1 MTKRIETTFQNLKAE
16 NKKAL
21 ITFVMAGDPDA
32 EKTLNV
38 LSALPD
44 SGADLIEIGMP
55 FTDPMADG
63 PAIQA
68 AGLRA
73 LECGTDLNAVIEIVK
88 KFRENNAV
96 TPIIL
101 MGYFNPIYQY
111 GCGKFVSD
119 AANAGVD
126 GLIIVDLPPEE
137 DAELREPAQAAGL
150 DFIKLLTPTTK
161 GARLDKVLQNASGFL
176 YYVSIAG
183 VTGTKS
189 ANIDEVGAHI
199 ADIKGKTDLPVA
211 VGFGIK
217 TPDDAA
223 NMSKISDGVVV
234 GSAIV
239 ENIKENQSSSD
250 LSALISTQV
259 QNLKQAI

>member
-1 MTKRIETTFQNLKAE
+1 MSRIQSTFDALKTD

-21 ITFVMAGDPDA
+21 VTFITAGDPDA
-32 EKTLNV
+32 QKSLDV
-38 LSALPD
+38 LATLPD
-44 SGADLIEIGMP
+44 AGADIIEIGMP

-63 PAIQA
+63 PAIQNSS
-68 AGLRA
+68 LRA
-73 LECGTDLNAVIEIVK
+73 LENGMNLKGVIEMVGN
-88 KFRENNAV
+88 FRANNAD
-96 TPIIL
+96 TPIVL
-101 MGYFNPIYQY
+101 MGYFNPVFQY
-111 GCGKFVSD
+111 GCEAFVKD
-119 AANAGVD
+119 AVAAGAD

-137 DAELREPAQAAGL
+137 DEELRVPAQSAGL

-161 GARLDKVLQNASGFL
+161 GERLDTVLANASGFL

-199 ADIKGKTDLPVA
+199 QEIKAKTDLPVA

-217 TPDDAA
+217 TPDDAQK
-223 NMSKISDGVVV
+223 MSQVCDAVVV

-239 ENIKENQSSSD
+239 NNMYDNQNNSDMPTIIKDQVAD
-250 LSALISTQV
+250 L
-259 QNLKQAI
+259 KKAI

>member
-1 MTKRIETTFQNLKAE
+1 MSRIETTFSALQAD
-16 NKKAL
+16 NKKVL
-21 ITFVMAGDPDA
+21 ITFIMAGDPDA

-63 PAIQA
+63 PAIQD

-73 LECGTDLNAVIEIVK
+73 LDSGMDIKGVLTLVK
-88 KFRENNAV
+88 KFRQNNAV
-96 TPIIL
+96 IPIIL
-101 MGYFNPIYQY
+101 MGYFNPIYKY
-111 GCGKFVSD
+111 GCDIFSKD
-119 AANAGVD
+119 AAAAGVD

-137 DAELREPAQAAGL
+137 DTELRVPAQDAGL

-161 GARLDKVLQNASGFL
+161 GERLDKVLQNASGFL

-199 ADIKGKTDLPVA
+199 IDIKAKTSLPVA

-217 TPDDAA
+217 TPTDAA
-223 NMSKISDGVVV
+223 NMSKIADAVVV

-239 ENIKENQSSSD
+239 ENIKQNQSSND
-250 LSALISTQV
+250 LSDIISTQV
-259 QNLKQAI
+259 HALKEAI

>member
-1 MTKRIETTFQNLKAE
+1 MSRIKKTFDTLKIE

-21 ITFVMAGDPDA
+21 VTFIMAGDPDA
-32 EKTLNV
+32 EKTLQV

-63 PAIQA
+63 PAIQD

-73 LECGTDLNAVIEIVK
+73 LDSGMDISGVMALVK

-101 MGYFNPIYQY
+101 MGYFNPIYKY
-111 GCGKFVSD
+111 GCDVFAKD
-119 AANAGVD
+119 AATAGVD

-137 DAELREPAQAAGL
+137 DEELRIPAQAAGL
-150 DFIKLLTPTTK
+150 DFIKLITPTTK
-161 GARLDKVLQNASGFL
+161 GERLDKVLQNASGFL

-189 ANIDEVGAHI
+189 ANIDEVGSHI
-199 ADIKGKTDLPVA
+199 TDIKQKTDLPVA

-217 TPDDAA
+217 TPEDAA
-223 NMSKISDGVVV
+223 NMSVIADAVVV

-239 ENIKENQSSSD
+239 ENIKQNQSSSD
-250 LSALISTQV
+250 LNNIISTQV
-259 QNLKQAI
+259 RALKDAI

>member
-1 MTKRIETTFQNLKAE
+1 MTKRIETTFAALKAE

-21 ITFVMAGDPDA
+21 ITFIMAGDPSA
-32 EKTLNV
+32 EKSLDV
-38 LSALPD
+38 LGALPD
-44 SGADLIEIGMP
+44 AGADLIEIGMP

-73 LECGTDLNAVIEIVK
+73 LDGDMDIKGVLALVK

-101 MGYFNPIYQY
+101 MGYFNPLYQY
-111 GCGKFVSD
+111 GCENFAKD
-119 AANAGVD
+119 AAAVGVD

-137 DAELREPAQAAGL
+137 DAELREPATAAGL

-199 ADIKGKTDLPVA
+199 IDIKGKTDLPVA

-217 TPDDAA
+217 TPHDAA
-223 NMSKISDGVVV
+223 NMSKIADAVVV

-239 ENIKENQSSSD
+239 ENVKQNQSSSD
-250 LSALISTQV
+250 LLPIISDQVGAL
-259 QNLKQAI
+259 KAAI

>member
-1 MTKRIETTFQNLKAE
+1 MTKRIQTTFDKIKAE
-16 NKKAL
+16 KRKAL
-21 ITFVMAGDPDA
+21 ITFTMAGDPDA
-32 EKTLNV
+32 TKSLNV

-44 SGADLIEIGMP
+44 AGADLIEIGMP

-73 LECGTDLNAVIEIVK
+73 LDAGMDLKGVLAMVK

-101 MGYFNPIYQY
+101 MGYFNPIYKY
-111 GCGKFVSD
+111 GCDKFAKD
-119 AANAGVD
+119 AAAAGAD
-126 GLIIVDLPPEE
+126 GLIVVDLPPEE
-137 DAELREPAQAAGL
+137 DEELRLPAQAAGL

-161 GARLDKVLQNASGFL
+161 GARLDRVLQNASGFL

-189 ANIDEVGAHI
+189 ANILEVGAHI
-199 ADIKGKTDLPVA
+199 IDIKAKTDLPVA

-217 TPDDAA
+217 TPEDAA
-223 NMSKISDGVVV
+223 NMSKIADAVVV

-239 ENIKENQSSSD
+239 ENIKQNQSSND
-250 LSALISTQV
+250 LAGVIATQV
-259 QNLKQAI
+259 TALKQAI